1 MSSLETW
8 AQQIQHTPL
17 TSGKVWV
24 LLSPLERNKP
34 IWRKILVL
42 LGREPGDGN
51 TPEEVRWRN
60 PVRAHARQ
68 AAEVV

>member
-1 MSSLETW
+1 LETW

-24 LLSPLERNKP
+24 PLSPLERNKP

-42 LGREPGDGN
+42 LGREA
-51 TPEEVRWRN
+51 WR
-60 PVRAHARQ
+60 RKHS
-68 AAEVV
+68 